1 MRTHEAY
8 DLALFDEMMVASARE
23 RDESRSNFVMRHYR
37 TDHPR
42 RDDETWAGVSV
53 VVSHDGTAPK
63 VKRTIPTPSW
73 RTAKLAA
80 AAAAT
85 HTLTRTGAT

>member
-1 MRTHEAY
+1 
-8 DLALFDEMMVASARE
+8 
-23 RDESRSNFVMRHYR
+23 MRHYR
-37 TDHPR
+37 TDHPHP
-42 RDDETWAGVSV
+42 DDQTWAGVSV
-53 VVSHDGTAPK
+53 DVSHDGVAPK

-85 HTLTRTGAT
+85 RSLAQTGAT